1 MCFIAQRGIRVRLRT
16 KQAKYGEVSKMT
28 RKTGLIAALTCGM
41 ALASASA
48 LAVPITGTI
57 SFSDGFDAVP
67 SPPNLTC
74 IVNCGTD
81 TYDINN
87 VVNVYAPGSATV
99 DFVGTSSGLASD
111 LDGAALPFVMFTTDT
126 GFTFTVNSYSLTTG
140 SALACS
146 GALCT
151 DSIEYAF
158 AGVVTGPAGFDPT
171 QFIGRWTANG
181 TCLAAAGACSAGSQ
195 SGSWSASVVATG
207 NPVPEP
213 GSLALLGLG
222 LLGLGAA
229 RRRKA

>member
-1 MCFIAQRGIRVRLRT
+1 
-16 KQAKYGEVSKMT
+16 MT
-28 RKTGLIAALTCGM
+28 RKTGLIAAVTCGL

-57 SFSDGFDAVP
+57 SFSDGFDLVP
-67 SPPNLTC
+67 SPANLTC

-87 VVNVYAPGSATV
+87 VVNVYAPGSATM
-99 DFVGTSSGLASD
+99 DFVGTTSGTASD
-111 LDGAALPFVMFTTDT
+111 LDGAALPFVIYTTDT
-126 GFTFTVNSYSLTTG
+126 GFSFTVNTYSLLSSG
-140 SALACS
+140 ALACS

-151 DSIEYAF
+151 DSIEYSF
-158 AGVVTGPAGFDPT
+158 SGVVTGPAGFDPT
-171 QFIGRWTANG
+171 EFIGRWTANG

-207 NPVPEP
+207 REIVPEP

-222 LLGLGAA
+222 LMGLGAV
-229 RRRKA
+229 RRRKV